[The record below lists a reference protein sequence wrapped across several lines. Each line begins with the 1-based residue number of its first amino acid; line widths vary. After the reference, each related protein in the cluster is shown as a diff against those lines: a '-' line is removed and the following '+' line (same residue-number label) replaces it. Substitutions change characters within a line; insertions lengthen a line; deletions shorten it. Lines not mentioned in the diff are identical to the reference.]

1 MLITICTPTFNRSS
15 YLFRIHRCLEEQT
28 FRDFEWLIVDDGSTD
43 ETSMVFE
50 EIRGICT
57 YELKYLRK
65 DNGGKHT
72 AINIGLQ
79 HAKGELFFIV
89 DSDDSLPCHALE
101 IINSEYEKVKRDA
114 SIGGV
119 AGLDMD
125 LGSKEIIGGGLHQPY
140 IQCNAIDIRHK
151 YGIKGD
157 LKEVFRTD
165 VLRKFPFPIIEGE
178 RFCPEQLVWFRIAQ
192 KYQLHYFNQVI
203 YHVEYLDEGITK
215 GIIKARM
222 KSPIASMMTYQEMTL
237 YDIPLLQKMKA
248 ATNYWR
254 FRLCTPK
261 KDVPKIKWYW
271 WVCKPLGWLMH
282 VRDLSKTSSNR
293 IK

>member
-15 YLFRIHRCLEEQT
+15 YLHRIHRCLEEQT
-28 FRDFEWLIVDDGSTD
+28 FRDFEWIIVDDGSTD

-50 EIRGICT
+50 EIRDICT

-72 AINIGLQ
+72 AINLGVKV
-79 HAKGELFFIV
+79 ARGELFLIL
-89 DSDDSLPCHALE
+89 DSDDSLSVNSLKVILEYYNKCKDRDDCAGVCGIMSNHNGKIIGSGFPHDILYENSLSLRYYYRVSGDLLE
-101 IINSEYEKVKRDA
+101 IFKTSV
-114 SIGGV
+114 
-119 AGLDMD
+119 M
-125 LGSKEIIGGGLHQPY
+125 KE
-140 IQCNAIDIRHK
+140 
-151 YGIKGD
+151 
-157 LKEVFRTD
+157 
-165 VLRKFPFPIIEGE
+165 FPFPEIHGE
-178 RFCPEQLVWFRIAQ
+178 KFCPEVLVWNRMASKYKLYCFNEVVYFRD
-192 KYQLHYFNQVI
+192 
-203 YHVEYLDEGITK
+203 YLVGGLTDKIIT
-215 GIIKARM
+215 IRM